1 MKSLSGHHLNKKE
14 AQILL
19 LVALLMALLLTR
31 HLIAT
36 LSPDQA
42 WIAADVLRASSMSAA
57 SSLVLI
63 LLPWRMLKLKCLIA
77 AMTGYYIADVL
88 LCVAWYYLGLTDP
101 MIVGAGQGSAFALAA
116 ATYWLRSYKRTEPE
130 VMRLGMAYELRAIPR
145 RPQDFIIALAGLF
158 GAAGGYAIWANGKV
172 YSYRHGI
179 LVATSIDRLPAGRY
193 HVSQGVE
200 SSPELIAEL
209 ESMVGSRWTWRHNCI
224 TVIAPIWRR
233 HGGRS

>member
-1 MKSLSGHHLNKKE
+1 MRLPSSPRPRQNNLL
-14 AQILL
+14 QL
-19 LVALLMALLLTR
+19 LVALLMALLLAR

-36 LSPDQA
+36 LSPEQA
-42 WIAADVLRASSMSAA
+42 WVAADVLRAASMSAA
-57 SSLVLI
+57 SLLALI
-63 LLPWRMLKLKCLIA
+63 LLPWQMLRLKCLVA
-77 AMTGYYIADVL
+77 AMTGYYVADVL
-88 LCVAWYYLGLTDP
+88 LCAAWYYFGLTDP
-101 MIVGAGQGSAFALAA
+101 VIVGAGQGAAFALAA
-116 ATYWLRSYKRTEPE
+116 TVYWLRSYRRPGPE

-145 RPQDFIIALAGLF
+145 RPQDLIIALAGLF
-158 GAAGGYAIWANGKV
+158 GAAGGYAIWVNGTV

-179 LVATSIDRLPAGRY
+179 LMATSIDRLPAGRY

-200 SSPELIAEL
+200 STPELTAEL

>member
-1 MKSLSGHHLNKKE
+1 MKSGLNLSPASATTPGPLI
-14 AQILL
+14 ALVMVLL
-19 LVALLMALLLTR
+19 LAR
-31 HLIAT
+31 HLIAL

-42 WIAADVLRASSMSAA
+42 WMAADTLRAASMSAA
-57 SSLVLI
+57 SLLVLI
-63 LLPWRMLKLKCLIA
+63 LLPWRMLKLKCLVA
-77 AMTGYYIADVL
+77 AMTGYYVADML
-88 LCVAWYYLGLTDP
+88 LCIAWYYFGLTNP
-101 MIVGAGQGSAFALAA
+101 VIVGVVQGAAFALAA
-116 ATYWLRSYKRTEPE
+116 ILYWLRSYERPEPE
-130 VMRLGMAYELRAIPR
+130 VMRLGSAYELRAVPR
-145 RPQDFIIALAGLF
+145 RPQDFVIALAGLF
-158 GAAGGYAIWANGKV
+158 GAAGGYAIWADGKV